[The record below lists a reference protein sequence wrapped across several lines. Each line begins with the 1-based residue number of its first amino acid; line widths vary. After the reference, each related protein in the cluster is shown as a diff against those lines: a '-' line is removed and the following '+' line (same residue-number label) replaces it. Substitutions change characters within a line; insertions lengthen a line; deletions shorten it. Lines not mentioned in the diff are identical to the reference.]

1 MLATLP
7 AVSTALCRTIVL
19 AGSRLGGQAGSPSS
33 VMSQLPSWQM
43 DCAPWQVRCSLLAWC
58 GGQAWHGKP
67 YHFCLFVVLITG
79 LPLTVPTS
87 MAVSFAPVFSTTP
100 GGIDPVAA
108 ALSRVGLPSSECA
121 QTAIVPL
128 VNPAVPPVADLCGG
142 AAAIPGWGS
151 VPPRLTK
158 KILALEFVDMW
169 ELLPE
174 SWRLEPAEAGC
185 CHSRRPRRGL
195 VTNFPLWVECY
206 AALVATLSTRYPAKM
221 PHFMAYL
228 RTITRASRNF
238 EGTAWASYDM
248 AFRRQAANL
257 RSLDWGVIDSALY
270 NEAFTGRARLIPRC
284 RFCLADTHD
293 TKECTFAPEERQSP
307 VRAFSSPRE
316 QRSVQ
321 ICQLFNKPS
330 GNACRYRHCRYAHL
344 CSKCRRGSH
353 PAAEC
358 TGRHGRSPSP
368 KEGRLGAAV

>member
-1 MLATLP
+1 MF
-7 AVSTALCRTIVL
+7 S
-19 AGSRLGGQAGSPSS
+19 
-33 VMSQLPSWQM
+33 
-43 DCAPWQVRCSLLAWC
+43 
-58 GGQAWHGKP
+58 
-67 YHFCLFVVLITG
+67 
-79 LPLTVPTS
+79 TVP
-87 MAVSFAPVFSTTP
+87 
-100 GGIDPVAA
+100 GGVDPVAA
-108 ALSRVGLPSSECA
+108 ALSQVGLPSSVCA

-128 VNPAVPPVADLCGG
+128 VHPAVPPAADLLGG

-151 VPPRLTK
+151 VPPQLTK

-174 SWRLEPAEAGC
+174 SWQLEPAEPGC

-206 AALVATLSTRYPAKM
+206 AALVATLSTWYPEKM

-270 NEAFTGRARLIPRC
+270 NEAFTGRARLILRC

-307 VRAFSSPRE
+307 VWAAYSSARE

-321 ICQLFNKPS
+321 ICQLFVDTGIAAMPICAPS
-330 GNACRYRHCRYAHL
+330 VGRALIQQQSVQVTTGAH
-344 CSKCRRGSH
+344 H
-353 PAAEC
+353 P
-358 TGRHGRSPSP
+358 
-368 KEGRLGAAV
+368 